1 MLENKH
7 SSQGYMGHIE
17 KQYGRWEVTVI
28 KFQRIR
34 MIFFLGADK
43 NAVKLKINNERL
55 IFKIQI

>member
-1 MLENKH
+1 
-7 SSQGYMGHIE
+7 MGHIE
-17 KQYGRWEVTVI
+17 KQYVRWEVTVI